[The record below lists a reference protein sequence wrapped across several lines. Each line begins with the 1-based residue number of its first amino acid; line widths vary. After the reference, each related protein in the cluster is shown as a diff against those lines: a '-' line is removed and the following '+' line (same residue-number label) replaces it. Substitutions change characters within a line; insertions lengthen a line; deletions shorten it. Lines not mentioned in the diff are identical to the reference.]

1 MSTPSPFP
9 DPPSY
14 SAYQSPDY
22 AVAAAD
28 AAQAT
33 KRPGWLTAI
42 CVIAIIL
49 GVLGV
54 FAALAGAGGLFVNKM
69 FREQLANQRQAPGM
83 PQGMVDAQQKMQEAM
98 YAVADRYFIADI
110 ILLPIHGLISIFLV
124 VAAARA
130 MTLVPET
137 RTLFQWALI
146 AALVMLVAM
155 TLKGLVQEIEM
166 FGVMDQF
173 IKDMAGNMPGQG
185 GQGKDVVIT
194 AMRVGMVIGAVL
206 GFGWQFLLFLYYGLS
221 LNYLSRPNII
231 ALYAG
236 KTSPL

>member
-28 AAQAT
+28 AAHAT

-54 FAALAGAGGLFVNKM
+54 FAMLAGAGGLVFNTM
-69 FREQLANQRQAPGM
+69 FREQFANRPQAPGM
-83 PQGMVDAQQKMQEAM
+83 PQGIADAQQKMQEAM
-98 YAVADRYFIADI
+98 YAVADRYFIADV
-110 ILLPIHGLISIFLV
+110 ILLPMHGLVSIFLI

-130 MTLVPET
+130 MTLIPET
-137 RTLFQWALI
+137 RKLFQWALI
-146 AALVMLVAM
+146 AALIMLVAM
-155 TLKGLVQEIEM
+155 SLKGLVQQIEM

-185 GQGKDVVIT
+185 GQGKDVFVT
-194 AMRVGMVIGAVL
+194 AMRVGMIIGAVF
-206 GFGWQFLLFLYYGLS
+206 GFGWQFILCLFYALS
-221 LNYLSRPNII
+221 LNYLARPNTA

-236 KTSPL
+236 KTTLL